1 MDDLEFYAR
10 VNVDEVNKVY
20 NKLTNNAPCP
30 VCKTGELSF
39 LATEADTLA
48 VTKQTS
54 HFATPEGKIDEV
66 TFPTFTLICTTCSTQ
81 QTLNTKIIMAALEKE
96 TTDEQE

>member
-1 MDDLEFYAR
+1 MDDLEFYAN

-30 VCKTGELSF
+30 ICKTGELSF
-39 LATEADTLA
+39 LATEDDTLA

-54 HFATPEGKIDEV
+54 NFVTPEGKIDEV

-96 TTDEQE
+96 KTDEQE

>member
-1 MDDLEFYAR
+1 MDDLEVYAR